1 MARIPRRVFL
11 LGPDEWDEGYT
22 AEPPIWLAG
31 LLGERPNPFTPR
43 HLRLAAAAGIARR
56 SGGGRR
62 GFVMRSEEQRPGE
75 SDARFFRRLEVENEV
90 DSYFI
95 VLPLHAKLYGT
106 VFEGGML
113 VRDSLFGRDPSIVLF
128 IESGFAKDTGADG
141 LVFLAKGKR
150 TRYLRDLVAA
160 AEHAELW
167 ETYEDLMDA
176 VSTWAESWD

>member
-22 AEPPIWLAG
+22 AEPPIWIAG
-31 LLGERPNPFTPR
+31 LLGERPDAFTPR
-43 HLRLAAAAGIARR
+43 HLRLAAAAWIERK

-62 GFVMRSEEQRPGE
+62 GFVMLSEEQRPGE
-75 SDARFFRRLEVENEV
+75 PDARFFRRLEVENEV
-90 DSYFI
+90 DAYFI
-95 VLPLHAKLYGT
+95 LLPLHAKLYGT

-128 IESGFAKDTGADG
+128 IESGFAEADG
-141 LVFLAKGKR
+141 AGGFVFLVKGKR
-150 TRYLRDLVAA
+150 TRYPRGLVAA

-167 ETYEDLMDA
+167 ETYEDLLDA
-176 VSTWAESWD
+176 VATWAESWD